1 MIHDQGFSTPI
12 EKFEII
18 GIGHRYIRML
28 FTLFYDPKLK
38 VKELAVLGYFCIA
51 TLISLQLDDSVGT
64 RLLGP
69 EAVILRTDG
78 DVELLDPVFNTART
92 SSKSL
97 KFRNK
102 LMKSIWNEVP
112 EVFKDRRNIKRI
124 K

>member
-1 MIHDQGFSTPI
+1 
-12 EKFEII
+12 
-18 GIGHRYIRML
+18 ML

-51 TLISLQLDDSVGT
+51 TLISLQLDESVGT
-64 RLLGP
+64 CLLGP